1 MRFKEA
7 YEGWHA
13 RELTQNEAARLLG
26 MCDRSFRRYL
36 ARYEE
41 FDMQG
46 LIDKRIEQVSHR
58 RAPVDEVMKLV
69 ELYST
74 QYEGWNVKH
83 FHSWYR
89 REHQGRRSY
98 TWVKNGLQAAGA
110 VAKSPQRGAH
120 RKRRERAPMAG
131 MMIHQDGS
139 THEWVAGHWWDLIV
153 TMDDATGEHY
163 SMFFVEQEGTVSSFR
178 GVREVIEGHGLFAA
192 LYTDRGSHY
201 WLTPQAGG
209 KVDKRQPTQFG
220 RAMGQ
225 LGIQMIAAYSPEA
238 RGRSER
244 AFGTHQERLPKELA
258 KACITDMAGANRYL
272 EQHYRG
278 THNSEF
284 AVRAAEPASAFVE
297 FIGTHLGD
305 ILCER
310 FERTVGND
318 NCVRFEALSLQ
329 IPADRHRAHYVKAKV
344 NVHRYGDG
352 TLALFHGPRCLAR
365 YSAAGKETQ
374 FKLKRAA

>member
-13 RELTQNEAARLLG
+13 RELTQIEAARLLG
-26 MCDRSFRRYL
+26 VCERSFRRYL

-41 FDMQG
+41 FDLQG

-69 ELYST
+69 SLYGT

-89 REHQGRRSY
+89 REHQGGRSY
-98 TWVKNGLQAAGA
+98 TWVKNGLQAAGV
-110 VAKSPQRGAH
+110 VAKVIQRGAH

-139 THEWVAGHWWDLIV
+139 THEWVAGHVWDLIV

-178 GVREVIEGHGLFAA
+178 GVREVIEVHGLFAS

-201 WLTPQAGG
+201 WLTPEAGG
-209 KVDKRQPTQFG
+209 KVDKTQPTQFG

-258 KACITDMAGANRYL
+258 KAGVTDMAGANRYL
-272 EQHYRG
+272 ETRYRRA
-278 THNSEF
+278 HNSEF

-305 ILCER
+305 ILCEH

-318 NCVRFEALSLQ
+318 NCVRFDALSLQ

-352 TLALFHGPRCLAR
+352 TLAIFHGPRALAR
-365 YSAAGKETQ
+365 YNAAGKEV
-374 FKLKRAA
+374 KPNLKRAA

>member
-13 RELTQNEAARLLG
+13 RELTQIEAARLLG

-41 FDMQG
+41 FDLQG

-69 ELYST
+69 ALYST
-74 QYEGWNVKH
+74 HYEGWNVKH

-89 REHQGRRSY
+89 REHQGGRSY
-98 TWVKNGLQAAGA
+98 TWVKNGLQAAGV
-110 VAKSPQRGAH
+110 VAKVPQRGTH

-139 THEWVAGHWWDLIV
+139 THEWVPGNFWDLIV

-178 GVREVIEGHGLFAA
+178 GVRETIEGHGLFAA

-201 WLTPQAGG
+201 WLTPEAGG
-209 KVDKRQPTQFG
+209 KVDKTQPTQFG

-272 EQHYRG
+272 EKHYRRA
-278 THNSEF
+278 HNSEF

-318 NCVRFEALSLQ
+318 NCVRFDALSLQ
-329 IPADRHRAHYVKAKV
+329 IPADEHRAHYVKAKI

-352 TLALFHGPRCLAR
+352 TLAIFHGPRCLAR
-365 YSAAGKETQ
+365 YNETGKEV
-374 FKLKRAA
+374 KPNLKRAA

>member
-13 RELTQNEAARLLG
+13 GELTQIEAARLLG

-46 LIDKRIEQVSHR
+46 LIDKRIEQVSR
-58 RAPVDEVMKLV
+58 LRAPVDEVMKLV
-69 ELYST
+69 EIYST
-74 QYEGWNVKH
+74 RYQGWNVRH
-83 FHSWYR
+83 FHGWYR
-89 REHQGRRSY
+89 REHQGGRSY
-98 TWVKNGLQAAGA
+98 TWVKNELQAAGA
-110 VAKSPQRGAH
+110 VAKAPRRGAH
-120 RKRRERAPMAG
+120 RKRRERAPLPG
-131 MMIHQDGS
+131 MLIHQDGS
-139 THEWVAGHWWDLIV
+139 RHEWVAGEHWDLIV

-163 SMFFVEQEGTVSSFR
+163 SMFFVEEEGTASSFR
-178 GVREVIEGHGLFAA
+178 GVREVIERHGLFSS

-201 WLTPQAGG
+201 WLTPEAGG
-209 KVDKRQPTQFG
+209 KVDKTQPTQFG

-225 LGIQMIAAYSPEA
+225 LGVQMIAAYSPEA

-258 KACITDMAGANRYL
+258 KAGITDMAGANRYL
-272 EQHYRG
+272 DKRYRR

-284 AVRAAEPASAFVE
+284 GVRAAESGSAFVA
-297 FIGTHLGD
+297 FIGAHLGD

-318 NCVRFEALSLQ
+318 NCVRFDALSLQ
-329 IPADRHRAHYVKAKV
+329 IPADRHRAHYVRAKV
-344 NVHRYGDG
+344 NVHRYADG
-352 TLALFHGPRCLAR
+352 TLAIFHGPRCLAR
-365 YSAAGKETQ
+365 YNTVGKEAKSTLKSAA
-374 FKLKRAA
+374 